1 MSNKVKKQ
9 RQYGLHASVNTL
21 DIVRGSKDRVR
32 REFDGDAAAAAEH
45 AKRTQ
50 ARAKRLEL
58 GLDPDM
64 DLSDPAEFF
73 ALLEAVNPDAIERE

>member
-1 MSNKVKKQ
+1 MSNKVKAPPKFIDWP
-9 RQYGLHASVNTL
+9 AVDT
-21 DIVRGSKDRVR
+21 R
-32 REFDGDAAAAAEH
+32 RNIAAAKRQVAELGGPMSAAEA
-45 AKRTQ
+45 AKHSQ

-64 DLSDPAEFF
+64 DLSNIDEFF